1 MARMRR
7 IGTTLALAGVLCAS
21 LALTPA
27 PLSAGPTAA
36 TPEVTQRVCDFL
48 AQAIAFLE
56 LKPQS
61 PLRDFLIASLR
72 RVQEQYCT

>member
-7 IGTTLALAGVLCAS
+7 IGATLALAGVLCAS

-27 PLSAGPTAA
+27 PLSAAPTDAI
-36 TPEVTQRVCDFL
+36 PQLTQKVCDHL

-56 LKPQS
+56 QKPQS
-61 PLRDFLIASLR
+61 ALRDFLIAALR
-72 RVQEQYCT
+72 KAQVRHCA